1 MPPQD
6 FEKINISEVQA
17 QQIAQIYFGKE
28 GDVKKLPGDVD
39 FNFYIKVESGEEFTL
54 KISRPNTDKS
64 EIDFQS
70 AIMFHLVKKNLP
82 IELPYPIA
90 ATNGK
95 YCVEIQDDFGQIRLV
110 RLQHYVAGRILGDA
124 NPRTDSLL
132 NNWGKTC
139 GYFSQG
145 LQDFDHPAAHR
156 SYKWNPSETLLSREN
171 RKYIQDADNLEVA
184 DFFWNLFE
192 KETLVKLPKLR
203 RSINHNDLHE
213 ENILV
218 NSNLEKPKIT
228 GAIDFG
234 DALFTETINEL
245 AIACAYA
252 GMDCPDPIAAAAEVV
267 RGYHEIFPL
276 EEKEIEVLF
285 SLITARLLITV
296 SSAAHS
302 KHHEPENTYLQS
314 SDQQAWAVL
323 KKYRKISPAFAHYAF
338 RNACA
343 WEACSQQHTFKK
355 WLKTN
360 KENLAEVVHIKQEKV
375 IDFDLS
381 VGSLDLGNN
390 TNFDNSAKFERTV
403 NRWLEDANA
412 TVGIGGYGEVRPVYT
427 TDAYQEIGNNGVRW
441 RTVHLGTDIWTNAGT
456 DVYALTDGVVH
467 SFQDNAIERDYG
479 PTIILEHKISDT
491 FTFYTL
497 YGHLSRASLDDLE
510 KGMPINKGQKIAEI
524 GPAPENGNW
533 PPHLHF
539 QVLLDLLGNEGNYP
553 GVAFPE
559 EADIWLSI
567 CPDIFQKKGH
577 SLSEKIKKES
587 ADILTSRRQH
597 LGKNLSIP
605 YQKPLHIVRGF
616 KQYLY
621 DTTGRRYLDTCNNVA
636 HVGHQHPRVVKA
648 AQRQISL
655 LNTNTRY
662 LHESIVQFA
671 EDLLATFPPELSV
684 VYFVNSG
691 SEANELALRMARNWS
706 GQKDMLAM
714 EIGYHGNT
722 GGTIDVSSYKFDG
735 KGGNG
740 APPQTHILPMPDV
753 YRGKYRGKNAADS
766 YTHYVDKI
774 VNKIRAE
781 GRDLAGFIGESI
793 LSCGGQIVLPKG
805 YLKNVYA
812 KVRATGGLCI
822 ADEVQVGF
830 GRVGSHFWGFELQDV
845 VPDIVTLGK
854 PIGNGHPLAAVV
866 TTAAVAEAF
875 TNGMEYFNTFGGNPV
890 SCAIGREV
898 LQIIRDEKLQ
908 TNALETGEYLISGL
922 RDLQKKHEIIG
933 DVRGHGFFSGFELV
947 TNRETLEPAAA
958 QATYFA
964 NRMRESGF
972 LISTDGPLHN
982 VIKIKPPMCF
992 SRENADFLL
1001 EWTDKVL
1008 LEDFMKI

>member
-1 MPPQD
+1 MSALNFD
-6 FEKINISEVQA
+6 KINISETQA
-17 QQIAQIYFGKE
+17 LLLAKTHFRKIGEI
-28 GDVKKLPGDVD
+28 KKLPGDVD
-39 FNFYIKVESGEEFTL
+39 FNFYLKTKTGKEFTL
-54 KISRPNTDKS
+54 KISRPNTDKN

-70 AIMFHLVKKNLP
+70 AIMMHLIRKNLP

-90 ATNGK
+90 DTNGN
-95 YCVEIQDDFGQIRLV
+95 YYAEIKDDFGQFRLV
-110 RLQHYVAGRILGDA
+110 RLQHYVAGIILGDVK
-124 NPRTDSLL
+124 PRTDSLL
-132 NNWGKTC
+132 HEWGKTC
-139 GYFSQG
+139 GYLSQG

-171 RKYIQDADNLEVA
+171 RQYIQDSENLEIA

-192 KETLVKLPKLR
+192 EITLSKLPNLR
-203 RSINHNDLHE
+203 RSVNHNDAHE

-218 NSNLEKPKIT
+218 NSDLANPKIT

-252 GMDCPDPIAAAAEVV
+252 GMDCPDPLAAAAEVV

-276 EEKEIEVLF
+276 EETEVEVLF

-296 SSAAHS
+296 SSAAYN
-302 KHHEPENTYLQS
+302 KHHEPENAYLQS

-323 KKYRKISPAFAHYAF
+323 KKYRKISPAFAHYLF
-338 RNACA
+338 RNACD
-343 WEACSQQHTFKK
+343 WESCPQHLTFQK
-355 WLKTN
+355 WLDTN
-360 KENLAEVVHIKQEKV
+360 KESLAEVVHIKQEKV

-390 TNFDNSAKFERTV
+390 TNFDNSAKFARTV

-412 TVGIGGYGEVRPVYT
+412 TVGIGGYSEVRPVYT
-427 TDAYQEIGNNGVRW
+427 TDSYQEIGNNGVRW

-456 DVYALTDGVVH
+456 GVFALTDGIVH

-479 PTIILEHKISDT
+479 PTIILEHKISND

-497 YGHLSRASLDDLE
+497 YGHLSRASLEGLTQ
-510 KGMPINKGQKIAEI
+510 GMSVKKGQKIAEI

-553 GVAFPE
+553 GVAFPG

-567 CPDIFQKKGH
+567 CPDIFQKGVP
-577 SLSEKIKKES
+577 SLSQKINHQLG
-587 ADILTSRRQH
+587 DIISSRSRS
-597 LGKNLSIP
+597 LGKNLSLS
-605 YQKPLHIVRGF
+605 YKMPLHVVRGF

-621 DTTGRRYLDTCNNVA
+621 DATGRRYLDTCNNVA
-636 HVGHQHPRVVKA
+636 HVGHQHPRVVQA
-648 AQRQISL
+648 AQRQIGV

-662 LHESIVQFA
+662 LHENIVRFA

-691 SEANELALRMARNWS
+691 SEANELALRMARCWS
-706 GQKDMLAM
+706 RQKDMLAV
-714 EIGYHGNT
+714 EVGYHGNT

-740 APPQTHILPMPDV
+740 APPYTHILPMPDI
-753 YRGKYRGKNAADS
+753 YRGKHKDKDAAIR
-766 YTHYVDKI
+766 YAHYVDNI
-774 VNKIRAE
+774 VDNIQKE
-781 GRDLAGFIGESI
+781 GRNVAGFIGESI

-805 YLKNVYA
+805 YLKSVYS
-812 KVRATGGLCI
+812 KVRAVGGLCI

-866 TTAAVAEAF
+866 TTAAVAIDF

-898 LQIIRDEKLQ
+898 LQIIKDENLQ
-908 TNALETGEYLISGL
+908 ANALETGEYLMEGL
-922 RDLQKKHEIIG
+922 RNLQTKHEIIG
-933 DVRGHGFFSGFELV
+933 DVRGHGLFLGFELV

-964 NRMRESGF
+964 NRMRECGF
-972 LISTDGPLHN
+972 LMSTDGPLHN

-992 SRENADFLL
+992 SKENSDFLL
-1001 EWTDKVL
+1001 EWTDRIL
-1008 LEDFMKI
+1008 LEDFMKV

>member
-1 MPPQD
+1 MSAND
-6 FEKINISEVQA
+6 FDRISISETQA
-17 QQIAQIYFGKE
+17 LQLAKTHFGKT
-28 GDVKKLPGDVD
+28 GKIKKLPGDVD
-39 FNFYIKVESGEEFTL
+39 FNFYLKTEIGKEFTL
-54 KISRPNTDKS
+54 KVSRPNTDKN

-70 AIMFHLVKKNLP
+70 VIMLHMIKKNLP

-90 ATNGK
+90 SLNGK
-95 YCVEIQDDFGQIRLV
+95 YCVEIQDNFGQIRLV
-110 RLQHYVAGRILGDA
+110 RLLHYVPGRILGGVD
-124 NPRTDSLL
+124 PCPSSLL
-132 NNWGKTC
+132 YDWGRTC
-139 GYFSQG
+139 GYFSQC

-171 RKYIQDADNLEVA
+171 RQYIHDFENLEIA

-192 KETLVKLPKLR
+192 NETLPKLPNLR
-203 RSINHNDLHE
+203 CSVNHNDAHK

-218 NSNLEKPKIT
+218 NSDLVNPKIT

-252 GMDCPDPIAAAAEVV
+252 GMDCPDPLAATAELV

-276 EEKEIEVLF
+276 EEAEVEVLF
-285 SLITARLLITV
+285 SLITARLLITA
-296 SSAAHS
+296 SSAAYS
-302 KHHEPENTYLQS
+302 KHYEPENTYLQS

-323 KKYRKISPAFAHYAF
+323 NTYRKISPAFAHYVF
-338 RNACA
+338 RNACD
-343 WEACSQQHTFKK
+343 WEACPQNIVFKE
-355 WLKTN
+355 WLKEN
-360 KENLAEVVHIKQEKV
+360 EENLAEVVKIKDEKA
-375 IDFDLS
+375 IEFDLS
-381 VGSLDLGNN
+381 VDSLDLGNN
-390 TNFDNSAKFERTV
+390 VNFDNFAGFEKTV
-403 NRWLEDANA
+403 KRWLEDANA
-412 TVGIGGYGEVRPVYT
+412 TVGIGGYAEIRPVYT
-427 TDAYQEIGNNGVRW
+427 TDSYQEIGNNGVRW
-441 RTVHLGTDIWTNAGT
+441 RTVHLGTDIWHNAGT
-456 DVYALTDGVVH
+456 DVYALTDGIIH

-479 PTIILEHKISDT
+479 PTIILEHKISED
-491 FTFYTL
+491 FTFHTL
-497 YGHLSRASLDDLE
+497 YGHLSRASLKGLE
-510 KGMPINKGQKIAEI
+510 KGMLIKKGRKIAEI

-553 GVAFPE
+553 GVAFPD

-567 CPDIFQKKGH
+567 CPDFFQKQDY
-577 SLSEKIKKES
+577 SLSEKIKKDA
-587 ADILTSRRQH
+587 ADILIARRQN
-597 LGKNLSIP
+597 LGKSLSIS
-605 YQKPLHIVRGF
+605 YQKPLHMVRGF

-636 HVGHQHPRVVKA
+636 HVGHQHPRVVQA
-648 AQRQISL
+648 AQRQIGI

-662 LHESIVQFA
+662 LHKNIVRFA
-671 EDLLATFPPELSV
+671 EELLATFPPELSV

-691 SEANELALRMARNWS
+691 SEANELALRMAQNWS
-706 GQKDMLAM
+706 KQKDMLAV
-714 EIGYHGNT
+714 EVGYHGNT

-753 YRGKYRGKNAADS
+753 YRGKYRGKDAAGS
-766 YTHYVDKI
+766 YAHYVNNIVDK
-774 VNKIRAE
+774 VQEE
-781 GRDLAGFIGESI
+781 GRNIAGFIGESI

-805 YLKNVYA
+805 YLKSIYA
-812 KVRATGGLCI
+812 KVRAVGGLCI

-845 VPDIVTLGK
+845 VPDIVTMGK

-866 TTAAVAEAF
+866 TTTPVAEAF

-898 LQIIRDEKLQ
+898 LQVIKDEKLQ
-908 TNALETGEYLISGL
+908 ANALETGEYLIAGL
-922 RDLQKKHEIIG
+922 KNLQAKHEIIG

-947 TNRETLEPAAA
+947 TNQETLAPAAA

-964 NRMRESGF
+964 NRMRECGF
-972 LISTDGPLHN
+972 LMSTDGPLHN

-992 SRENADFLL
+992 NRENADFLL
-1001 EWTDKVL
+1001 EWTDKIL
-1008 LEDFMKI
+1008 SEDFMTI